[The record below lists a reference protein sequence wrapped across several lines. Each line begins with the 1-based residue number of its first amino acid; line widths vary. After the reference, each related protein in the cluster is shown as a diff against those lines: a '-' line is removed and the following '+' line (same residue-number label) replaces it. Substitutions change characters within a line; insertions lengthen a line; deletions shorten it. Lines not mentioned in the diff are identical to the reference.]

1 MCVWICVDIYAYIF
15 IPCAPRYIV
24 NYKIIPSFSY
34 IFFWSHKKILRVK
47 SLEQGI
53 SNNDIQNR
61 KNGDNIAEVTL
72 LTIMTKKSKQ
82 LNFQ

>member
-1 MCVWICVDIYAYIF
+1 MTF
-15 IPCAPRYIV
+15 
-24 NYKIIPSFSY
+24 KT
-34 IFFWSHKKILRVK
+34 
-47 SLEQGI
+47 E
-53 SNNDIQNR
+53 